1 MIVVATVTPP
11 SIKLAGKIF
20 ASDFFWVK
28 RTVSKSAR
36 INIGLSFTALTEIKT
51 VAESLLMN
59 PSLDTNLN
67 ESEPKKLESATR
79 AIIKAENSKDIT
91 NPSNIYAMVNFL

>member
-11 SIKLAGKIF
+11 TVMFAGKIF

-36 INIGLSFTALTEIKT
+36 INIGLSFTDFTVIKT
-51 VAESLLMN
+51 VAESLFMN

-67 ESEPKKLESATR
+67 ESEPKKFESG
-79 AIIKAENSKDIT
+79 
-91 NPSNIYAMVNFL
+91 V